1 MNSLGN
7 YPEPQHF
14 LHSLKN
20 VILFCA
26 ELINDSHVNLYHHQA
41 FSSNDDEKIYSL
53 ESEETVTL
61 YGEEENFTIQHFVL
75 WSKSNKS
82 NTL

>member
-14 LHSLKN
+14 LHSLTN

-26 ELINDSHVNLYHHQA
+26 KLINNFHVSSYHHQE
-41 FSSNDDEKIYSL
+41 FDSNDDEKIYSL
-53 ESEETVTL
+53 ESEETVML
-61 YGEEENFTIQHFVL
+61 HNEEQNFTIQQML
-75 WSKSNKS
+75 YCALK
-82 NTL
+82 